1 MVQVYTKVVGLWSL
15 LAVVELKYGR
25 QGTRA
30 AVFAAGVDGVD
41 HRRCFQ
47 LTDALERRRCFQIPD
62 SLKKAR
68 PRDES
73 FGCFQLRWKYR
84 HPSIVHHASV
94 LIGLLIHALYV
105 THEMLL
111 EKVNEVSMENRMVER
126 ETEFMWH
133 TIFQG
138 LGERSRPM
146 IRVDQ
151 HVITTRVGNNKSRSA
166 EKTRLRVVPTRR

>member
-1 MVQVYTKVVGLWSL
+1 MKDRSSILHVKC
-15 LAVVELKYGR
+15 R
-25 QGTRA
+25 QGSGRLQ
-30 AVFAAGVDGVD
+30 GDC
-41 HRRCFQ
+41 R
-47 LTDALERRRCFQIPD
+47 
-62 SLKKAR
+62 
-68 PRDES
+68 
-73 FGCFQLRWKYR
+73 
-84 HPSIVHHASV
+84 
-94 LIGLLIHALYV
+94 ALYV
-105 THEMLL
+105 TREMLL

>member
-1 MVQVYTKVVGLWSL
+1 MV
-15 LAVVELKYGR
+15 
-25 QGTRA
+25 
-30 AVFAAGVDGVD
+30 
-41 HRRCFQ
+41 
-47 LTDALERRRCFQIPD
+47 
-62 SLKKAR
+62 
-68 PRDES
+68 
-73 FGCFQLRWKYR
+73 
-84 HPSIVHHASV
+84 
-94 LIGLLIHALYV
+94 ALYV

-166 EKTRLRVVPTRR
+166 EKTRLRVVPTRH